1 MSKFIIRDLDE
12 ITTVEERMQYVR
24 DKLHAVD
31 RELWLLRKALND
43 IEHDCIRA
51 DSDDEWSC
59 VIDELDDIDDAI
71 ADMDFHA
78 ADLIDI
84 TINHENQLIRRFDRG

>member
-1 MSKFIIRDLDE
+1 MSKFIIRDLD
-12 ITTVEERMQYVR
+12 IATTMDERMQYVR

-31 RELWLLRKALND
+31 RELWLLRKALYD

-71 ADMDFHA
+71 ADMSIHA

-84 TINHENQLIRRFDRG
+84 TINHENQLIRRK